1 MKKALF
7 QLHISILLAGFTGL
21 FGKLISL
28 NEILLAC
35 YRLWIAGALLALL
48 LALQGKLRRVTPRNA
63 ARMGVT
69 GMLLGLHWVF
79 FYGSIKYSNVS
90 VGVVCF
96 SLTGFFTALLAP
108 LLNRTRVQPS
118 EILLSLL
125 TLIGIALI
133 FSFDSRY
140 RLGITFGTISS
151 LFGSLYMVYNER
163 LTKEWPAETILVYA
177 LPAGGLLLTAL
188 VPLYTRFY
196 PAAHYLPTS
205 TDTAWLLVLCFFCTI
220 LLYRLQLQALERL
233 SAFTVNLSLNLE
245 PVYSVI
251 LAIWLMGEGKELG
264 GTFYAGLA
272 LILLSVALQT
282 FRLRPAS

>member
-28 NEILLAC
+28 NEVLLSG
-35 YRLWIAGALLALL
+35 YRLWIAGGLLAVLM
-48 LALQGKLRRVTPRNA
+48 AFQGKLRRVAFPEA
-63 ARMGVT
+63 GRMAVT
-69 GMLLGLHWVF
+69 GILLGLHWLL

-90 VGVVCF
+90 VGVVCY

-108 LLNRTRVQPS
+108 VFNRKRIQVS
-118 EILLSLL
+118 EVLLSVL

-140 RLGITFGTISS
+140 RLGIAFGTVSS
-151 LFGSLYMVYNER
+151 LFASFYMIYNER
-163 LTKEWPAETILVYA
+163 LTRDWPAETILVYA
-177 LPAGGLLLTAL
+177 LPAGGLVLTAIT
-188 VPLYTRFY
+188 PLYLRFF
-196 PAAHYLPTS
+196 PATHFLPTPE
-205 TDTAWLLVLCFFCTI
+205 DWAWLLVLCFFCTI
-220 LLYRLQLQALERL
+220 LLYRLQLQALEHL

-264 GTFYAGLA
+264 PTFYAGLG
-272 LILLSVALQT
+272 LILLSVVLQT
-282 FRLRPAS
+282 FRLKPAA